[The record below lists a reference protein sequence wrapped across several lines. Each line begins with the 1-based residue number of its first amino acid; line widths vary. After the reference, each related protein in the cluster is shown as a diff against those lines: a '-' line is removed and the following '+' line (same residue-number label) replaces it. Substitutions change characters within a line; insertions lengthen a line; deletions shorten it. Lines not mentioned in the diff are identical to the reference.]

1 MPKSQDRILTTHVGS
16 LVRPPELSR
25 YIEAIDNGVKVDQA
39 AFDRCLA
46 DFVADVVKRQQQAGV
61 DVVSDGEFGK
71 FRSWSFYVLDRLGG
85 IEERAVEAARGA
97 GRDQLMFPDFYAEYF
112 PTQKL
117 PKRGTAVCVGPIT
130 YKGQAA
136 VQKDIAVFKAALKGA
151 AVADA
156 FLPVVAP
163 ASAVPRHK
171 NEYYKDDEE
180 FLFKLAEALREE
192 YQAIVDAGLMVQIDD
207 AFLPYMY
214 DVAFAAS
221 ELEQY
226 RKWAAVRIEALN
238 HAIAGL
244 PEERIRYH
252 ICWGSFNTPHVTDV
266 PLRDIVDLVLES
278 ESRRLLHRDGKS
290 AARARVAGVGKR
302 EIARRPQ
309 AHSRRHQ
316 PCHQCRRTSRTG
328 RRAIDAAGAAGR
340 AGERLGRHRLRL
352 CPDAPRAARS
362 PLDHVGEIGGAR
374 RGRAAGVAGIVGQ
387 ESGLA
392 LAPVQLCASSL
403 IRQPHIILGEHRH
416 RRLRAEQVVELG
428 ELDFLVERAFGN
440 PVQQHGHPP

>member
-46 DFVADVVKRQQQAGV
+46 DSVADVVKRQQQAGI

-85 IEERAVEAARGA
+85 IEERAVETARGA

-117 PKRGTAVCVGPIT
+117 PKRGTTVCVGPIT

-136 VQKDIAVFKAALKGA
+136 VQKDIAVFKAGLKGA

-171 NEYYKDDEE
+171 NEYYKEDEE

-192 YQAIVDAGLMVQIDD
+192 YQAIVDAGQMVQIDD

-244 PEERIRYH
+244 PDHRIRYH

-266 PLRDIVDLVLES
+266 PLRDIVDLVLRVKAGAYCIEMGNPRHEHEWRVWES
-278 ESRRLLHRDGKS
+278 VKL
-290 AARARVAGVGKR
+290 
-302 EIARRPQ
+302 P
-309 AHSRRHQ
+309 
-316 PCHQCRRTSRTG
+316 TG
-328 RRAIDAAGAAGR
+328 RKLIPGVISHATNVVEHPELVA
-340 AGERLGRHRLRL
+340 ERLTRLARLVGRENVLGGTD
-352 CPDAPRAARS
+352 CGFAQTP
-362 PLDHVGEIGGAR
+362 HVRRVHPSIMWAKLEALAEGAR
-374 RGRAAGVAGIVGQ
+374 LASRDLWGRKAA
-387 ESGLA
+387 
-392 LAPVQLCASSL
+392 
-403 IRQPHIILGEHRH
+403 
-416 RRLRAEQVVELG
+416 
-428 ELDFLVERAFGN
+428 
-440 PVQQHGHPP
+440 

>member
-1 MPKSQDRILTTHVGS
+1 MPNSQDRILTTHVGS

-46 DFVADVVKRQQQAGV
+46 DSVADVVKRQQQAGI

-85 IEERAVEAARGA
+85 IEERAAEAARGA

-136 VQKDIAVFKAALKGA
+136 VQKDIAVFKAGLKGA

-192 YQAIVDAGLMVQIDD
+192 YQAVVDAGLMVQIDD

-214 DVAFAAS
+214 DVAFAAG

-244 PEERIRYH
+244 PEHRIRYH

-266 PLRDIVDLVLES
+266 PLRDIVDLVL
-278 ESRRLLHRDGKS
+278 
-290 AARARVAGVGKR
+290 RVR
-302 EIARRPQ
+302 
-309 AHSRRHQ
+309 
-316 PCHQCRRTSRTG
+316 
-328 RRAIDAAGAAGR
+328 AGAYCIEMGNPRHEHEWRVWESVKLPAGR
-340 AGERLGRHRLRL
+340 KLIPGVISHATNVVEHPELVAERLMRLARLVGRENVLGGTD
-352 CPDAPRAARS
+352 CGFAQTP
-362 PLDHVGEIGGAR
+362 HVRRVHPSIMWAKLEALAEGAR
-374 RGRAAGVAGIVGQ
+374 LASRDLWGRKAA
-387 ESGLA
+387 
-392 LAPVQLCASSL
+392 
-403 IRQPHIILGEHRH
+403 
-416 RRLRAEQVVELG
+416 
-428 ELDFLVERAFGN
+428 
-440 PVQQHGHPP
+440 

>member
-16 LVRPPELSR
+16 LVRPLELSR

-46 DFVADVVKRQQQAGV
+46 DSVADVVKRQQQVGI

-85 IEERAVEAARGA
+85 IEERAVETARGA

-117 PKRGTAVCVGPIT
+117 PKRGTTVCVGPIT

-136 VQKDIAVFKAALKGA
+136 VQKDIAVFKAGLKGA

-171 NEYYKDDEE
+171 NEYYKEDEE

-266 PLRDIVDLVLES
+266 PLRDIVDLVLRVKAGGYCIEMGNPRHEHEWRVWES
-278 ESRRLLHRDGKS
+278 VKL
-290 AARARVAGVGKR
+290 
-302 EIARRPQ
+302 P
-309 AHSRRHQ
+309 
-316 PCHQCRRTSRTG
+316 
-328 RRAIDAAGAAGR
+328 AGR
-340 AGERLGRHRLRL
+340 KLIPGVISHATNVVEHPELVAERLTRLARLVGRENVLGGTD
-352 CPDAPRAARS
+352 CGFAQTP
-362 PLDHVGEIGGAR
+362 HVRRVHPSIMWAKLVALAEGAR
-374 RGRAAGVAGIVGQ
+374 LASRELWGRKAA
-387 ESGLA
+387 
-392 LAPVQLCASSL
+392 
-403 IRQPHIILGEHRH
+403 
-416 RRLRAEQVVELG
+416 
-428 ELDFLVERAFGN
+428 
-440 PVQQHGHPP
+440 